1 MFYIEK
7 WRNYLSKEVQSSK
20 QMNDPFELLTHLW
33 AHKNVIKDLQKI
45 RLNPNLI
52 NKNRIRNDLEFYIPQ
67 LCSFM
72 LFGEYEA
79 VQEFFS
85 FLCKSCY
92 ASFSFAHRII
102 WFLKSSIGKNPQ
114 TNEKIKNV
122 LTIIQMIF
130 KSDFD
135 KNRIENFYLCGS
147 EEYVKYLKNENLQ
160 NYYFKEINNKNE
172 IDNEINNIENVRDFI
187 MNKKKFH
194 EFLSKYAEFTYNK
207 EIEKEGLK
215 TIDNSNNNNNINN
228 NNLKDNEMLNQIK
241 NLNPNQFSLNLFK
254 NYDHV
259 TNDENSIHLQY
270 IKQIDLDDVNLSS
283 FLSNINF
290 FDHLCNIC
298 DILINTQPNERKK
311 VLLNE
316 IHKINKILP
325 ANVYLPFLNS
335 SIRNYLIG
343 GISISECHIFKTK
356 ERAPYMI
363 TMECFRLDELNYF
376 LLNHPI
382 GYLKLNKMSPT
393 EDDNYHKVEGEESNK
408 NVLKLTLNNDFEI
421 IPKIKKKKTMFNFLT
436 TVEND
441 NNENIEKNQFKKK
454 DMYLYENEIKY
465 SKPIVINDLLYN
477 NNNNNKNHKKKIF
490 SIEINNDNNI
500 NNNNNLIYN
509 ELSPIQNIE
518 KRFSFDSTIINNA
531 KILSERKNNQIDNEI
546 KNNFSNQKG
555 KKLNISLELNN
566 SNSSSSDN
574 EDSSRSDETKDISA
588 FNILLQNSKNNN
600 NQYNSNTL
608 SNIANQIN
616 EDSKDYFG
624 ESIIQQTARLRKN
637 SPFGF
642 LTSYKLYNV
651 IIKSGEDLRQEQFA
665 SQLINE
671 FRQIFKF
678 EKVKCWVY
686 PYEIIATGT
695 DVGIIEVVPN
705 SISID
710 QMKRKSKNNISLRE
724 FYESYFGPINS
735 PLYKRAMKNYIKS
748 LAGYSLVCYFL
759 QIKDRHN
766 GNIMIDNKGH
776 LIHIDFGF
784 MLSNAPGKGLKF
796 ENAPFKLTNDFVE
809 VLGGTQ
815 SKYFNDFR
823 KLLWKGFIACVNHY
837 EKILILVE
845 MMFCGHGNKLPS
857 FEGGQNAIN
866 ELKQRFLPRPNMKKR
881 DYIAHVDKLIEMSI
895 DNWRTN
901 WYDRFQYLFQG
912 IMA

>member
-1 MFYIEK
+1 
-7 WRNYLSKEVQSSK
+7 
-20 QMNDPFELLTHLW
+20 
-33 AHKNVIKDLQKI
+33 
-45 RLNPNLI
+45 
-52 NKNRIRNDLEFYIPQ
+52 
-67 LCSFM
+67 
-72 LFGEYEA
+72 
-79 VQEFFS
+79 
-85 FLCKSCY
+85 
-92 ASFSFAHRII
+92 
-102 WFLKSSIGKNPQ
+102 
-114 TNEKIKNV
+114 
-122 LTIIQMIF
+122 MIF
-130 KSDFD
+130 KSDLD
-135 KNRIENFYLCGS
+135 KNCIENFYLCGS
-147 EEYVKYLKNENLQ
+147 DEYVKFLKNENLQ
-160 NYYFKEINNKNE
+160 NYYFKEINNNE
-172 IDNEINNIENVRDFI
+172 IDNEITNIENVKDFLA
-187 MNKKKFH
+187 NKKKFH
-194 EFLSKYAEFTYNK
+194 EFLSNYAEYTYNK
-207 EIEKEGLK
+207 EIEKEGL
-215 TIDNSNNNNNINN
+215 INNNNNNN
-228 NNLKDNEMLNQIK
+228 NFNDEEMLNKIK

-254 NYDHV
+254 RYDHV

-270 IKQIDLDDVNLSS
+270 MKQIDLDDVNLSS

-376 LLNHPI
+376 LLNHPF

-393 EDDNYHKVEGEESNK
+393 EDDNYHQVDEEESNK

-421 IPKIKKKKTMFNFLT
+421 IPKNKKKKNMFNFLT
-436 TVEND
+436 NAQDD
-441 NNENIEKNQFKKK
+441 NSDKIEKNQTKKK
-454 DMYLYENEIKY
+454 DIYLYENDIKY
-465 SKPIVINDLLYN
+465 SKPIIINDLLYN
-477 NNNNNKNHKKKIF
+477 NNNNKNRKKHF
-490 SIEINNDNNI
+490 SIKIKEDDNI
-500 NNNNNLIYN
+500 NNNLNYN

-518 KRFSFDSTIINNA
+518 RRFSFDSTIINNA
-531 KILSERKNNQIDNEI
+531 KILSERKNNQIENEI

-574 EDSSRSDETKDISA
+574 EDSSRSDETKDISS
-588 FNILLQNSKNNN
+588 FNILLQNKKNN

-624 ESIIQQTARLRKN
+624 ETMVQQTARLRKN

-881 DYIAHVDKLIEMSI
+881 DYIAHVDRLIEMSI